1 MIDEAIF
8 DAEEK
13 MEKAVSV
20 ARDDLSGI
28 RTGRANPGMFAR
40 VNVEYYGTPT
50 PITQM
55 CSINVPE
62 ARMVVIKPYEAG
74 QLRAIEDAIRNSDLG
89 VNPTND
95 GTIIRVAIPQ
105 LTEERRR
112 ELVKQAKAKGEDAKV
127 SVRNIRRRAMDDIEK
142 ARKFALEKFSNELLA
157 VKDSLDAALLIEAA
171 EVQSY
176 KDGVDLTAKQLAS
189 VFDKFNIAEI
199 NPVGE
204 KFDPNK
210 HQAISMLENSGEPNT
225 VTSVLQK
232 GYTLNDRVLRPA
244 LVMVAK

>member
-1 MIDEAIF
+1 MQEEQSAIQPEVEVIAENNPTPEAETSTENRIAELEAALDEAKASVLYIK
-8 DAEEK
+8 AE
-13 MEKAVSV
+13 
-20 ARDDLSGI
+20 
-28 RTGRANPGMFAR
+28 
-40 VNVEYYGTPT
+40 
-50 PITQM
+50 
-55 CSINVPE
+55 
-62 ARMVVIKPYEAG
+62 
-74 QLRAIEDAIRNSDLG
+74 
-89 VNPTND
+89 
-95 GTIIRVAIPQ
+95 
-105 LTEERRR
+105 
-112 ELVKQAKAKGEDAKV
+112 GE
-127 SVRNIRRRAMDDIEK
+127 NIRRRAMDDIDK

-171 EVQSY
+171 DVHSY
-176 KDGVDLTAKQLAS
+176 KDGVELTTKQLAS
-189 VFDKFNIAEI
+189 VFEKFNIAEI

>member
-1 MIDEAIF
+1 MTE
-8 DAEEK
+8 
-13 MEKAVSV
+13 
-20 ARDDLSGI
+20 
-28 RTGRANPGMFAR
+28 N
-40 VNVEYYGTPT
+40 
-50 PITQM
+50 TQDTQNEN
-55 CSINVPE
+55 I
-62 ARMVVIKPYEAG
+62 
-74 QLRAIEDAIRNSDLG
+74 Q
-89 VNPTND
+89 
-95 GTIIRVAIPQ
+95 
-105 LTEERRR
+105 TEE
-112 ELVKQAKAKGEDAKV
+112 ELQQNGAAGSLDDRIGELEAQLAEAQAAVLYVKADGE
-127 SVRNIRRRAMDDIEK
+127 NIRRRAMDDIDK

-171 EVQSY
+171 DVQSY
-176 KDGVDLTAKQLAS
+176 KDGVLITTNQLAS

-199 NPVGE
+199 NPLGE

>member
-1 MIDEAIF
+1 MQEDQQNEPQV
-8 DAEEK
+8 DN
-13 MEKAVSV
+13 
-20 ARDDLSGI
+20 L
-28 RTGRANPGMFAR
+28 
-40 VNVEYYGTPT
+40 
-50 PITQM
+50 
-55 CSINVPE
+55 PE
-62 ARMVVIKPYEAG
+62 
-74 QLRAIEDAIRNSDLG
+74 
-89 VNPTND
+89 
-95 GTIIRVAIPQ
+95 
-105 LTEERRR
+105 TEESTVDTSPQARIA
-112 ELVKQAKAKGEDAKV
+112 ELEAQLAEAQAAVLYIKAEGE
-127 SVRNIRRRAMDDIEK
+127 NIRRRATDDIDK

-171 EVQSY
+171 DVQSY
-176 KDGVDLTAKQLAS
+176 KDGVKITANQLAA

-199 NPVGE
+199 NPAGE